1 MMTKGKSSFT
11 LAPRYIQSW
20 SSRVPRPAPRVRYWG
35 SLFVHEQLAGSLQ
48 AFGQPVDHRLQ
59 MERGLAHPIG
69 QNSPVQINASPRQDL
84 ALTI

>member
-1 MMTKGKSSFT
+1 
-11 LAPRYIQSW
+11 
-20 SSRVPRPAPRVRYWG
+20 
-35 SLFVHEQLAGSLQ
+35 
-48 AFGQPVDHRLQ
+48 

>member
-1 MMTKGKSSFT
+1 
-11 LAPRYIQSW
+11 LV
-20 SSRVPRPAPRVRYWG
+20 VPRPAPRVRYRG
-35 SLFVHEQLAGSLQ
+35 RLFVHEQLAGSLQ
-48 AFGQPVDHRLQ
+48 AFGQPVDYRLQ